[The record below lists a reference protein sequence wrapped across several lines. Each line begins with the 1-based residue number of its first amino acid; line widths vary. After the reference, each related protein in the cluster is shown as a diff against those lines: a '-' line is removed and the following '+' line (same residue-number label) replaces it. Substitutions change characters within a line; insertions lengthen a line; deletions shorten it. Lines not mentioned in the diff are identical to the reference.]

1 MNADA
6 LPHECPP
13 LLSFAEERE
22 AARKRRDARL
32 ADALKRCRIP
42 ESYVEFTENFRCG
55 KYDPRR
61 SWEEGD

>member
-6 LPHECPP
+6 LPHECEVP
-13 LLSFAEERE
+13 LTFEQEKE

-42 ESYVEFTENFRCG
+42 ESYVEFAETFRCG